1 MYNELELK
9 YLFHIGQHNQKTYP
23 FSKRGEIQKKVED
36 ENKEDDITKY
46 LLIIKNTYGAE
57 NDTYIGKIYY
67 RQAEYMRSQKRVQES
82 YNLYEKSI
90 YFNYKQDQMLQHSFD
105 YLKLLLPN
113 KDLDNEE
120 RDKDD
125 KSESIV
131 DRIIS
136 VGKFLNNMYDGT
148 LELFHFYADYK
159 KDKLPAEE
167 QKRQRDIIMMDNLT
181 SKYNG
186 DYKDWSFKYGYLI
199 KDYKKVYMHEYKDLL
214 S

>member
-1 MYNELELK
+1 
-9 YLFHIGQHNQKTYP
+9 
-23 FSKRGEIQKKVED
+23 
-36 ENKEDDITKY
+36 
-46 LLIIKNTYGAE
+46 
-57 NDTYIGKIYY
+57 
-67 RQAEYMRSQKRVQES
+67 
-82 YNLYEKSI
+82 
-90 YFNYKQDQMLQHSFD
+90 MLQHSFD

-159 KDKLPAEE
+159 DKLPAEE